1 MMDNDKFKNTISN
14 LTTPRKI
21 TSYTTAILLLVI
33 IGTFQFISLGCDVSK
48 LLEPNFYLTLAYR
61 CVLVFMAYYIANN
74 LVYDKCINSEQIKNA
89 FYKFKELNKLKDS
102 NFPEFLKLYNE
113 KLKKEAFRD
122 KINNEIIKLQNKI
135 GKSKNK
141 RRIQRLNSA
150 IYEKKKLLTDEY
162 IDANIDFIRVKYYHV
177 LESDFVSTEL
187 LENTERHKT
196 RTDYNT
202 VLFKSIIKKVLP
214 YIMTSLVLGMT
225 ITNSLNNPT
234 SEVIINLVS
243 DLVIICMRT
252 IQGLYD
258 AQKIIDSAYLIP
270 YTNKVEILKEYL
282 NWNSNNPAS
291 KASKILNYIEQEE
304 KHD

>member
-1 MMDNDKFKNTISN
+1 MDNKNFKNTISN

-21 TSYTTAILLLVI
+21 TSYTTAFLLLVI
-33 IGTFQFISLGCDVSK
+33 IGVFQFISLGCDFSK

-61 CVLVFMAYYIANN
+61 CVLVFMAYYISNN
-74 LVYDKCINSEQIKNA
+74 LVYDKCINSEEIKNA

-102 NFPEFLKLYNE
+102 NFPEFLELYN
-113 KLKKEAFRD
+113 KKIKKEAFRD
-122 KINNEIIKLQNKI
+122 HINNKIVKLENRLART
-135 GKSKNK
+135 KNK
-141 RRIQRLNSA
+141 RRIHKITDKISD
-150 IYEKKKLLTDEY
+150 KKKLLTDEY

-187 LENTERHKT
+187 LENTEKHKT

-202 VLFKSIIKKVLP
+202 VLFKSIVKKVLP
-214 YIMTSLVLGMT
+214 YIMSSLVLGMT
-225 ITNSLNNPT
+225 ITNSLNKPT
-234 SEVIINLVS
+234 NEVIINLLS

-270 YTNKVEILKEYL
+270 YSNKVEILKEYL
-282 NWNSNNPAS
+282 NWNGNNPAS
-291 KASKILNYIEQEE
+291 KASKILNYIEQEG

>member
-1 MMDNDKFKNTISN
+1 MDNDKFKNTISN

-33 IGTFQFISLGCDVSK
+33 IGVFQFVSLGCDVSK

-61 CVLVFMAYYIANN
+61 CLLVFMAYYIANN
-74 LVYDKCINSEQIKNA
+74 LVYDKCINSEEIKNA

-102 NFPEFLKLYNE
+102 NFPEFLELYNN
-113 KLKKEAFRD
+113 KLKKEAFKD
-122 KINNEIIKLQNKI
+122 KINNEIIKLENRLVRI
-135 GKSKNK
+135 KNK
-141 RRIQRLNSA
+141 KKIQKITYKIS
-150 IYEKKKLLTDEY
+150 EKKKLLTDEY
-162 IDANIDFIRVKYYHV
+162 IDANIDFIKVKYYHV

-187 LENTERHKT
+187 LENTETHKT

-202 VLFKSIIKKVLP
+202 VLFKSIVKKVLP

-225 ITNSLNNPT
+225 ITNSLNKPT
-234 SEVIINLVS
+234 NEVIINLMS
-243 DLVIICMRT
+243 DLVIICMRS

-270 YTNKVEILKEYL
+270 YSNKVEILKEYL

>member
-1 MMDNDKFKNTISN
+1 MDNDKFKNTISN

-21 TSYTTAILLLVI
+21 TSYTTAFLLLVI
-33 IGTFQFISLGCDVSK
+33 IGVFQFISLGCDVSK

-61 CVLVFMAYYIANN
+61 CLLVFMAYYIANN
-74 LVYDKCINSEQIKNA
+74 LVYDKCINSEEIKNA

-102 NFPEFLKLYNE
+102 NFSEFLELYNN

-122 KINNEIIKLQNKI
+122 KINNKIIKLENRLARI
-135 GKSKNK
+135 KNK
-141 RRIQRLNSA
+141 KRIRKITDKIS
-150 IYEKKKLLTDEY
+150 EKKKLLTDAY

-177 LESDFVSTEL
+177 LESDFISTEL
-187 LENTERHKT
+187 LENTDKHKT

-225 ITNSLNNPT
+225 ITNSLNKPT
-234 SEVIINLVS
+234 NEVIINLLS

-258 AQKIIDSAYLIP
+258 AQKIIDSAYLTP
-270 YTNKVEILKEYL
+270 YTNKVEILKEYI
-282 NWNSNNPAS
+282 NWNAGNPAS
-291 KASKILNYIEQEE
+291 KASKILNYLEQEG